1 MSTTNTNTTAI
12 GTLGSLQQNLV
23 KLDNKY
29 MTKINTNASDIS
41 SLNSKVNQLSSAGL
55 KRVVLHELLDESLA
69 DFNTIYM
76 IPMNNGTNNDD
87 NYSEHILVGDWW
99 QSDDTS
105 PYNFSGDEIVNVSWA
120 GASGDSTSSIIDV
133 PLLKCFVSNVEYH
146 ESGNLQISIC
156 HHAVYEGIHYLDE
169 WLTLELYNSNTLILT
184 DYHDIFTY
192 LMNDRIYFDITYKN
206 DNSVYLRIYDT
217 KPAYELIGNT
227 RVDLTS
233 KMDRW
238 GTVTYY
244 NNGSVTN
251 IASDTKSLM
260 ISAIEN
266 YPAHL
271 YFDYD
276 EGLAE
281 LHGISSAVLSGGVEN
296 QLKIGYTNASFASK
310 SGVDM
315 IVTGIADPSNSNDAV
330 NKGYVDF
337 EIHKLRNTL
346 INRQIVSELPDETY
360 ASTNTIY
367 MIRKTDSDDSD
378 IYDEYMYTYRKNYK
392 SDWSMTLLDGDASN
406 FTGLDL
412 DFNRD
417 TKFNVE
423 VITNPSNAKQ
433 HIFTFYDSTDIRYT
447 IPYTEDET
455 VFLDTNVSRILD
467 ELRLAILHGES
478 SGTWFNINRYTTPQL
493 EGEYRVT
500 ITAFTESYSYELIGS
515 SKCDLSDYQ
524 KKFAEYYPDNQELRL
539 TNSLEIK
546 YNSQRILRIDPR
558 SGITHTNN
566 VVLYGPGESAKI
578 EFSSG
583 GGIKLTASPAAYL
596 DINGG
601 GTAKFFYGPNSDH
614 AINLKGISNPIDAT
628 DASNKQYVDDKFS
641 ALASTA
647 LTREVWDE
655 LLQVPVVGHNQY
667 ANKIVLIRNDDMS
680 KSGDSVHNVYDEYIH
695 TIPWISMSINNT
707 KDDEIDWST
716 LDWNSLMFDPNTP
729 NTPSLV
735 FGYSSAYTSQ
745 IFDDSNNF
753 THLKICL
760 YPIEAI
766 YTDGQIHEVTIAESA
781 KQRSYVIVPKDHEL
795 VNLITLAMDGRI
807 TTDNVKIIFHNFI
820 MNPDQSVNVWYDM
833 IESFM
838 FDISVQMG
846 VWEKIGSSSC
856 DLSGYVTTE
865 TYNNKVTN
873 LENRIT
879 ELESVITEF
888 SEKMSELS
896 NDTASVI

>member
-29 MTKINTNASDIS
+29 MTKINTNANSINMLDS
-41 SLNSKVNQLSSAGL
+41 KLNTLSSAALVRNIVPELPDVSDIFADENYKYNVIYMVPDNTQSESDAYNEYILVPARKLLETATGKPQSVVAAGIDFIATHTSIEKQSYYIVSADYL
-55 KRVVLHELLDESLA
+55 VGGDSQHVVVLNSTSTTS
-69 DFNTIYM
+69 NY
-76 IPMNNGTNNDD
+76 ND
-87 NYSEHILVGDWW
+87 IAI
-99 QSDDTS
+99 T
-105 PYNFSGDEIVNVSWA
+105 
-120 GASGDSTSSIIDV
+120 DSTLLPFFNISSVLDAV
-133 PLLKCFVSNVEYH
+133 A
-146 ESGNLQISIC
+146 GNPNYKVDL
-156 HHAVYEGIHYLDE
+156 AVNLDGE
-169 WLTLELYNSNTLILT
+169 TSMELYGPN
-184 DYHDIFTY
+184 F
-192 LMNDRIYFDITYKN
+192 
-206 DNSVYLRIYDT
+206 
-217 KPAYELIGNT
+217 ELIGNT

-233 KMDRW
+233 KMDKFGEVSEVTYKNKSVTNITSDKPIMIGEGSGLVFVDSNNGVSEMCGYGGVTLSTFASKVELRSSEVFLESDFNNGLLSIRGVASPGGDYYAANKKYVDDTVANSINEIRSTALKRSVVDNLPDKSSADSQTIYMVKNSENNSESNFDEYLLTTYASMRTDLNITLDPAHTDILSMRDNRININHIMPDPVSNDLLYVYLRDDQDNYATITLSNYSDEIKQLFRDINNIWTVKGSDGIFFRIESFRNEGEDLHWVVELNTYEVDTNFELIGSSKCDLSSKMDKW

-244 NNGSVTN
+244 NDGSGTN
-251 IASDTKSLM
+251 IASDTKTLM

-337 EIHKLRNTL
+337 EMHKLRNTL

-406 FTGLDL
+406 FNGLDL

-417 TKFNVE
+417 TKFNVD
-423 VITNPSNAKQ
+423 VSTNPSNNK
-433 HIFTFYDSTDIRYT
+433 HHVFKFYDSTDIQYY
-447 IPYTEDET
+447 ISYIEDET

-478 SGTWFNINRYTTPQL
+478 LGTWFNINRYTTPQL

-500 ITAFTESYSYELIGS
+500 ITAFTESYDYEL
-515 SKCDLSDYQ
+515 
-524 KKFAEYYPDNQELRL
+524 
-539 TNSLEIK
+539 
-546 YNSQRILRIDPR
+546 
-558 SGITHTNN
+558 
-566 VVLYGPGESAKI
+566 
-578 EFSSG
+578 
-583 GGIKLTASPAAYL
+583 
-596 DINGG
+596 
-601 GTAKFFYGPNSDH
+601 
-614 AINLKGISNPIDAT
+614 
-628 DASNKQYVDDKFS
+628 
-641 ALASTA
+641 
-647 LTREVWDE
+647 
-655 LLQVPVVGHNQY
+655 
-667 ANKIVLIRNDDMS
+667 
-680 KSGDSVHNVYDEYIH
+680 
-695 TIPWISMSINNT
+695 
-707 KDDEIDWST
+707 
-716 LDWNSLMFDPNTP
+716 
-729 NTPSLV
+729 
-735 FGYSSAYTSQ
+735 
-745 IFDDSNNF
+745 
-753 THLKICL
+753 
-760 YPIEAI
+760 
-766 YTDGQIHEVTIAESA
+766 
-781 KQRSYVIVPKDHEL
+781 
-795 VNLITLAMDGRI
+795 
-807 TTDNVKIIFHNFI
+807 
-820 MNPDQSVNVWYDM
+820 
-833 IESFM
+833 
-838 FDISVQMG
+838 
-846 VWEKIGSSSC
+846 IGSSSC

-896 NDTASVI
+896 NDTASVN